1 MTTPMKLHHTA
12 LALALA
18 ACGPKDP
25 TAEDTSTGA
34 ASTTGEP
41 VTDSNSSQSS
51 PTTSGD
57 PTAPP
62 DPTTPPNPTVDTV
75 STVTGTPPNPT
86 SASTTSD
93 PTAAT
98 DSTAATD
105 DSGCSFLLDCNADLS
120 KVECDPFSQDCP
132 EGQKCAAFDSDAG
145 GVWDA
150 LRCIPVMNDPKQ
162 PGEPCTAE
170 DAGLSGVD
178 DCDRGAIC
186 FFVSPNTGAG
196 TCVPLCANNPGDPV
210 CPGSTA
216 CLNVAQDILDLC
228 LQPCADDTDCPDGQS
243 CLLFNGALI
252 CAPT

>member
-1 MTTPMKLHHTA
+1 
-12 LALALA
+12 
-18 ACGPKDP
+18 
-25 TAEDTSTGA
+25 
-34 ASTTGEP
+34 
-41 VTDSNSSQSS
+41 
-51 PTTSGD
+51 
-57 PTAPP
+57 
-62 DPTTPPNPTVDTV
+62 
-75 STVTGTPPNPT
+75 
-86 SASTTSD
+86 
-93 PTAAT
+93 
-98 DSTAATD
+98 
-105 DSGCSFLLDCNADLS
+105 
-120 KVECDPFSQDCP
+120 
-132 EGQKCAAFDSDAG
+132 
-145 GVWDA
+145 
-150 LRCIPVMNDPKQ
+150 MNDPKQ

-178 DCDRGAIC
+178 DCDRGAMC